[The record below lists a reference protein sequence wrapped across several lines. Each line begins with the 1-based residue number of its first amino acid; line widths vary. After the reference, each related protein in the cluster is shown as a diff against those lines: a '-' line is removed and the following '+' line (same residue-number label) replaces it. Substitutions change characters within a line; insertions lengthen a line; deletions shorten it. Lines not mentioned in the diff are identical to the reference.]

1 MEKLVFKATINAPRH
16 KVWEVLWG
24 KDTYPAWTTA
34 FAEGSNVETNW
45 EEGSR
50 VLFHDGSNN
59 GMVSTIAKKIPDEYM
74 SFKHLGELKNGV
86 EDLTSDAVK
95 AWAGSMENYTLKD
108 DNGKTSLLVEIDLDE
123 TFKEYFEKTW
133 PVALDKLKELS
144 EQ

>member
-1 MEKLVFKATINAPRH
+1 MEKLVFKATINAPRQ

-24 KDTYPAWTTA
+24 KDTYPAWTAA
-34 FAEGSNVETNW
+34 FAEGSAVETNW

-59 GMVSTIAKKIPDEYM
+59 GMVSSIARKIPGEYM
-74 SFKHLGELKNGV
+74 SFKHLGEIKNGV

-108 DNGKTSLLVEIDLDE
+108 DNGKTSLLVEMESDE
-123 TFKEYFEKTW
+123 TFKEFFEKTW
-133 PVALDKLKELS
+133 PVALDKLKALS
-144 EQ
+144 EK